1 MSGWIDIHSH
11 VLPLVDDGAESVE
24 MALLML
30 RTAAEEGIE
39 KIILTPH
46 QKADRR
52 CVTPE
57 GILHRM
63 KELQELAVKEHIP
76 VRLYPGNEIFYRHGL
91 PEPLEPLSD
100 SSCRTYLCFSPRAMV
115 TLASFTPSNRPIVA
129 PIRFCRS

>member
-11 VLPLVDDGAESVE
+11 ALPMVDDGAESVE

-57 GILHRM
+57 GNPSSDGRTAGVSRERTHSS
-63 KELQELAVKEHIP
+63 AVISRK
-76 VRLYPGNEIFYRHGL
+76 
-91 PEPLEPLSD
+91 
-100 SSCRTYLCFSPRAMV
+100 
-115 TLASFTPSNRPIVA
+115 
-129 PIRFCRS
+129 